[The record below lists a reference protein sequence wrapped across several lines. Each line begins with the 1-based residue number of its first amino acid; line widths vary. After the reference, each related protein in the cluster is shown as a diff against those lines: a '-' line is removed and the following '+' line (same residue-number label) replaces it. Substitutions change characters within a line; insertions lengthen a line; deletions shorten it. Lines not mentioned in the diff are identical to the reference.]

1 MNTKYETGYS
11 FGPFESDAEPRF
23 TWKAESYFLSLV
35 SDEPVPH
42 AHKARDQAIEAVS
55 EMCQEWSESG
65 LKIKVFDRDGTLV
78 STTTFD

>member
-65 LKIKVFDRDGTLV
+65 LKTKVFDRDGTLV

>member
-1 MNTKYETGYS
+1 MNTKYETGHS

-55 EMCQEWSESG
+55 EMCQEWSGSG

>member
-55 EMCQEWSESG
+55 EMSQEWTEPG

>member
-11 FGPFESDAEPRF
+11 FGPFAADAEPRF
-23 TWKAESYFLSLV
+23 TWKAESYFMSLV
-35 SDEPVPH
+35 SDDPVPH

-55 EMCQEWSESG
+55 EMCPEWSESG
-65 LKIKVFDRDGTLV
+65 LRIKVFDRDGTLV